1 METNSISQ
9 QELDEIFERGNSKYN
24 TSVKLTEE
32 DQKSNIKIYCQEP
45 YAQELYDKM
54 KAYEKENN
62 ISLHQC
68 KDLEVGQIY
77 EVLAKKISFEDRL
90 IFTEEVNTQVEITIP
105 FKEFSRSTDELTRG
119 ENLKFHVMVYK
130 LDRQGEFTG
139 SEKKCAAINY
149 KKELVQHQ
157 NDNTWFEVSII
168 KLIKG
173 GYLAKYKDSVECFIP
188 GSHAGANVIRDFNK
202 LLHKTINVMVD
213 NYDQSNDL
221 FILSYKKY
229 IKHSMPEKVTDLKF
243 GHRYVGTLTNKPY
256 DFGIF
261 VEFEGYYTGLIHSSE
276 FEKYNEVKN
285 RYKAGDEIEFYVK
298 NVTNKGKNYRIV
310 LTLNESD
317 IDPDKKEWDILR
329 EQTENKKFDYLIN
342 SKNNSISI
350 QINDMSY
357 EVALRR
363 KDLERNLTQ
372 FPQVRVF
379 KVDPINRRLK
389 FEFVEK

>member
-1 METNSISQ
+1 MESHSVSKE
-9 QELDEIFERGNSKYN
+9 ELEEIFERGNSKYN
-24 TSVKLTEE
+24 TSLKLTEE

-54 KAYEKENN
+54 KAWEQEND

-68 KDLEVGQIY
+68 KDLEVGNIY

-90 IFTEEVNTQVEITIP
+90 IFTEEVNTKVEITIP

-119 ENLKFHVMVYK
+119 ENLKFHAMVYK
-130 LDRQGEFTG
+130 LDRQGGFTG
-139 SEKKCAAINY
+139 SERKCAAINY
-149 KKELVQHQ
+149 KKELVEHQ
-157 NDNTWFEVSII
+157 NNKTWFEVHII

-202 LLHKTINVMVD
+202 LLNKRINVMVD

-229 IKHSMPEKVTDLKF
+229 IARSMPEKVTDLKF
-243 GHRYVGTLTNKPY
+243 GHKYTGTLTNKPY
-256 DFGIF
+256 DFGVF
-261 VEFEGYYTGLIHSSE
+261 VEFEDYYTGLIHSSE
-276 FEKYNEVKN
+276 FENYNEIKKT
-285 RYKAGDEIEFYVK
+285 YKSGDEIDFYVK

-310 LTLNESD
+310 LTLNEGS
-317 IDPDKKEWDILR
+317 IDPDKKEWDNLR

-350 QINDMSY
+350 QIDDMSY
-357 EVALRR
+357 EVSLRR
-363 KDLERNLTQ
+363 KDLERNLNQ

-379 KVDPINRRLK
+379 KVDPINKRLK